1 MTTPTPPP
9 NNDDP
14 IIQLTTGL
22 ADTPLGQ
29 RLAIT
34 ITAILGKDAATQ
46 VADAI
51 HKTAQQ
57 MSSTRLIVATPGNG
71 TNQQAELP

>member
-1 MTTPTPPP
+1 MTEA
-9 NNDDP
+9 NADDP
-14 IIQLTTGL
+14 IIQLATGL
-22 ADTPLGQ
+22 ADTPVGQ

-34 ITAILGKDAATQ
+34 ITAILGKDTATQ

-51 HKTAQQ
+51 KTTAAQ

-71 TNQQAELP
+71 TQPPPVT